1 MSGEREGFVWSD
13 AWLLQA
19 IVYAAREGPPRLS
32 DVIAHGD
39 AIEHAIFTHAEFSG
53 GVSRLVAA
61 GYTTLKAGKLLPTSS
76 GSALVASAS
85 PEAPVLEVQ
94 AAVGR
99 ALSARTHPA
108 QAPPELN
115 PIVPARMFEEAV
127 AAYHA
132 RFSAAPEGGT

>member
-1 MSGEREGFVWSD
+1 MDEREGFVWSD

-19 IVYAAREGPPRLS
+19 LVYAARESPPRLRN
-32 DVIAHGD
+32 VIAAGD

-61 GYTTLKAGKLLPTSS
+61 GYATFQAGELLPTSS
-76 GSALVASAS
+76 GLTLVGAVS
-85 PEAPVLEVQ
+85 PEAPLLQVK
-94 AAVGR
+94 AAVTRSLNAR
-99 ALSARTHPA
+99 AHPA

-115 PIVPARMFEEAV
+115 PIVPARVFEEAV
-127 AAYHA
+127 AAYRA